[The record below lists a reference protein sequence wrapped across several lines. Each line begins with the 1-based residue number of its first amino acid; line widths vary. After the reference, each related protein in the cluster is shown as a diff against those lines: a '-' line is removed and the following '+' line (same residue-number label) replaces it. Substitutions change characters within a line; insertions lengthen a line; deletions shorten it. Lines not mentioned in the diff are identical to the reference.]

1 MKTTSA
7 PSTQSPLARR
17 VKHSDVL
24 AFVDQGRTGTV
35 VPDLR
40 ARLDEFYLRYP
51 LRILKAGQRGIVE
64 SLKADRDRR

>member
-7 PSTQSPLARR
+7 PVTRSPTPRR
-17 VKHSDVL
+17 VKHSDAL

-40 ARLDEFYLRYP
+40 ARLEEFYQRFP
-51 LRILKAGQRGIVE
+51 RRTLKRDQRGIVE